1 MANLTNT
8 TIWIKGLIAA
18 VIGGVANTVVLM
30 IADPLNFNLG
40 EGLNRLLTV
49 AATSAIVSAAAYLK
63 QSPIPSE
70 GE

>member
-1 MANLTNT
+1 MANLGNI

-18 VIGGVANTVVLM
+18 VIGGISNTVVLM
-30 IADPLNFNLG
+30 IADPLNFNLQ

-49 AATSAIVSAAAYLK
+49 AATSAIVSGAAYLK

-70 GE
+70 AK

>member
-8 TIWIKGLIAA
+8 TIWIKGLISAIIA
-18 VIGGVANTVVLM
+18 GVANTVVLM
-30 IADPLNFNLG
+30 IIDPLTFNLG
-40 EGLNRLLTV
+40 EGFNLLLKAA
-49 AATSAIVSAAAYLK
+49 AATAIVSAAAYLK

>member
-63 QSPIPSE
+63 QSPIPAE
-70 GE
+70 AE

>member
-1 MANLTNT
+1 MANMANA

-18 VIGGVANTVVLM
+18 VIGGISNTVVLM
-30 IADPLNFNLG
+30 IADPLNFNLQ

-63 QSPIPSE
+63 QSPIPAE
-70 GE
+70 AE